1 MRKVLAVVWLLIPV
15 GLLALHYGPG
25 QTGLARDRVAKLVA
39 QAKQSEAKEDW
50 RAAMKT
56 YADAIAAAPD
66 GDNETRLKLRLAH
79 GKARVYAGELP
90 EALVDMESVFEDSVA
105 QNASPALTK
114 EVRGTLA
121 SLHYYAAW
129 LMRLEGAGPE
139 EWTLETEQARQ
150 HFRLMAEDARAA
162 SDASADGYQK
172 NLEATVR
179 LARMDL
185 SELKALP
192 LPKECQNCSGG
203 DCSGKAR
210 KQRQSRTQ
218 VKKQSK
224 DAREQ
229 VSEDKAKTAGKSDR
243 PEGSGS

>member
-1 MRKVLAVVWLLIPV
+1 MRKLLAVVWLLIPV
-15 GLLALHYGPG
+15 GLLAYHYGPG
-25 QTGLARDRVAKLVA
+25 QTGLARDKVAKLVT
-39 QAKQSEAKEDW
+39 QAKEQEAKENW
-50 RAAMKT
+50 KAAMQA
-56 YADAIAAAPD
+56 YADAAAAVPESD
-66 GDNETRLKLRLAH
+66 RDTRIKLRLAH

-90 EALVDMESVFEDSVA
+90 EALVDMEGLFEDAVA
-105 QNASPALTK
+105 QNADAELTK

-121 SLHYYAAW
+121 GLHYYAAW
-129 LMRLEGAGPE
+129 LMRLEGAGAE

-150 HFRLMAEDARAA
+150 HFRLLAEDAQAA
-162 SDASADGYQK
+162 SDKSADGYRK

-192 LPKECQNCSGG
+192 LPKQCQNCS

-218 VKKQSK
+218 VKKESK
-224 DAREQ
+224 DARQQ
-229 VSEDKAKTAGKSDR
+229 VSEDKAKNAGKNDR
-243 PEGSGS
+243 PEGTGS